1 MITIDGKTISLNDVY
16 AAYGGTSKSASALY
30 DVLNNIYIQMAEPR
44 TASMEAAVNA
54 KYKTDYEEKAESNAT
69 SNKTSVKEEKEKLL
83 ESAGVDTEEQYRNK
97 LYLDQ
102 QKAISM
108 IDLRM
113 KSLFLLMPVI
123 KMEIMPLIS
132 TPTLL

>member
-1 MITIDGKTISLNDVY
+1 MKKKL
-16 AAYGGTSKSASALY
+16 K
-30 DVLNNIYIQMAEPR
+30 
-44 TASMEAAVNA
+44 
-54 KYKTDYEEKAESNAT
+54 SNAT

-113 KSLFLLMPVI
+113 KSLSLLMPVI

-132 TPTLL
+132 TPTPL